1 VPDTDRPAVVFIG
14 APGSGKS
21 RIGKRVAKHLDLPFI
36 DTDARIV
43 DAHGPIPDIFAVHGE
58 PHFRTLERAAVERA
72 PNESG
77 VVSLGGGAVLDPH
90 SRAELAERRVV
101 LLTVSAD
108 AVASRIA
115 NDKRPLIRGDI
126 ETWRSL
132 VATRE
137 PIYASLADMT
147 VDTSTRP
154 VTLIAEE
161 IAHWIQEQ
169 SS

>member
-1 VPDTDRPAVVFIG
+1 MFDTDRPAVVFIG

-21 RIGKRVAKHLDLPFI
+21 RIGKRVAKHLDLPFV

-43 DAHGPIPDIFAVHGE
+43 EAHGPIPDLFALHGE
-58 PHFRTLERAAVERA
+58 PHFRTLERVEVERA
-72 PNESG
+72 LHGPG

-126 ETWRSL
+126 ETWRTL

-137 PIYASLADMT
+137 PIYTSLANLT

-161 IAHWIQEQ
+161 IAHWIQEH

>member
-1 VPDTDRPAVVFIG
+1 VSESDRPAVVFIG

-21 RIGKRVAKHLDLPFI
+21 RIGRRVAKHLDLPFI
-36 DTDARIV
+36 DTDTRIV
-43 DAHGPIPDIFAVHGE
+43 EAHGPIPTIFAVHGE
-58 PHFRTLERAAVERA
+58 PHFRTLEREVVAAALRE
-72 PNESG
+72 PG
-77 VVSLGGGAVLDPH
+77 VVSLGGGAVLDPR

-115 NDKRPLIRGDI
+115 NDKRPLIRGDV
-126 ETWRSL
+126 ETWRTL
-132 VATRE
+132 VADRE
-137 PIYASLADMT
+137 PIYASLADLT

-161 IAHWIQEQ
+161 IAHWIQEHT
-169 SS
+169 S